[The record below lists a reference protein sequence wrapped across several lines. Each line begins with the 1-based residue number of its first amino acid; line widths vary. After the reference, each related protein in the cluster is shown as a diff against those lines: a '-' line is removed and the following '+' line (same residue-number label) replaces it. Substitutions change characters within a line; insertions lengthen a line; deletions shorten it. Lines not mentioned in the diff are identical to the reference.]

1 MQSWILVYHCHP
13 SSGEIML
20 KTEDFT
26 KWLILLLAETF
37 GVSQAPFGFVLDS
50 PQAGLFGAIESLSAP
65 LVSYAPA
72 PDQPSIAAH
81 CYHVLAALRL
91 FEAYEHKQTP
101 EPDWPATW
109 SKRMADEVDW
119 EHLRRELQEAYH
131 SVVIGIE
138 DNDRWPESRVAAALM
153 LLTHCAYHVG
163 QIKQLLSSIMR

>member
-1 MQSWILVYHCHP
+1 MP
-13 SSGEIML
+13 

-26 KWLILLLAETF
+26 KWLTLLLAETF

-50 PQAGLFGAIESLSAP
+50 PQAGLFGAIESLGAP

-81 CYHVLAALRL
+81 CNHVLAALHL
-91 FEAYEHKQTP
+91 FEAYERKQTP

-109 SKRMADEVDW
+109 STRMVDEVDW
-119 EHLRRELQEAYH
+119 VHLRKDLQEAYH
-131 SVVIGIE
+131 SVVIGLE
-138 DNDRWPESRVAAALM
+138 DNDRWPEPRVAAALM

-163 QIKQLLSSIMR
+163 QIKQLLSSIVR